1 MNTYFKIIS
10 TWYQFKINRFVL
22 LLIVVF
28 TIVTYLSFNP
38 AVIDAYSNKMI
49 DHRHISK
56 QEDSISF
63 LSGVNLEEG
72 IFKVV
77 LIIKDN
83 GKLIKDFPIGKLFY
97 MDNLKVLK
105 EMQEKCLFTVT
116 NSDIAT
122 VENKIIVYKNNNIIY
137 ESYVVL
143 DDSIQGLQNSN
154 DGWAVSQNANFALYL
169 KQFKRSFWPIF
180 VKILKMPRK

>member
-1 MNTYFKIIS
+1 MNTLFKIIS
-10 TWYQFKINRFVL
+10 TWYQFKINRFFL

-38 AVIDAYSNKMI
+38 VVIDAYTNKMI

-56 QEDSISF
+56 QDDSIGF
-63 LSGVNLEEG
+63 LSDINLEEG
-72 IFKVV
+72 VFKVAF
-77 LIIKDN
+77 IIKD
-83 GKLIKDFPIGKLFY
+83 KRELIKDFPRGKVFY
-97 MDNLKVLK
+97 LDNSKVLK
-105 EMQEKCLFTVT
+105 EMQEKCLFIVT

-122 VENKIIVYKNNNIIY
+122 VENRIIVYKNNRTIY
-137 ESYVVL
+137 ERYVVL

-154 DGWAVSQNANFALYL
+154 DGWVVSQNANFALYL

-180 VKILKMPRK
+180 VKI